1 MAEGI
6 QRLAS
11 ARGPEVP
18 ARRQLSDI
26 GSALDILIDRIT
38 NAVGPSQIHVPTWIT
53 RETAELLDAIAVCT
67 QLLTRALIVLDQP
80 VRITA
85 LAEQLRRRAD
95 GAVRAS
101 SDSLR
106 GPEPDLYERLSGVI
120 DAFGVIAT
128 TLARSASSS
137 PVSARSH
144 AVPRRQRQHP
154 TTAVDEATPTVG
166 ATSSDE
172 TADTGHHVVPQP
184 QSGDRTRGTE

>member
-128 TLARSASSS
+128 TLARSA
-137 PVSARSH
+137 RSH
-144 AVPRRQRQHP
+144 AIPPRQRQHP

-172 TADTGHHVVPQP
+172 TADTGHHVAPQP